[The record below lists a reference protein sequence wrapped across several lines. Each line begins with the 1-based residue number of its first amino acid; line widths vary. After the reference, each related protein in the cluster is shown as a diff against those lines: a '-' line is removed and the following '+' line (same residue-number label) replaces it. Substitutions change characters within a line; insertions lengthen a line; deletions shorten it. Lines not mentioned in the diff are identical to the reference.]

1 MKNESVEIYAC
12 VRMIVR
18 YSIVNCVRNRAICWT
33 KAKYADVRTDTQPLP
48 TQLQLRV
55 WCKNLKDKDKVSY
68 GISFKKTHPGCYLV
82 LRSILQGRSLR
93 QMSPFG
99 VS

>member
-18 YSIVNCVRNRAICWT
+18 YSIVKCTRSRAISWT
-33 KAKYADVRTDTQPLP
+33 KAKYADVRTDTQQLP

-55 WCKNLKDKDKVSY
+55 WCKNFKDKVRY

-82 LRSILQGRSLR
+82 L
-93 QMSPFG
+93 
-99 VS
+99 